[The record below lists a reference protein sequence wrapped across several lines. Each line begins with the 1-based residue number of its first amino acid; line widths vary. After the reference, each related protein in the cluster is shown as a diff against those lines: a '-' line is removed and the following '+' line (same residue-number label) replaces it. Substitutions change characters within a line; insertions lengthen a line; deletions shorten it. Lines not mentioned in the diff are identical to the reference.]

1 MAVHAAGL
9 VGRAHAG
16 TGVDEQFV
24 FETGAQF
31 FQTVTDGGLADA
43 QRLRDIR
50 DAALL
55 IHGDKHHE
63 VLHVELSKQVTVQ
76 HPFRLAVLL
85 ALNPRK
91 RVRTI
96 VAERWCQEKPL

>member
-1 MAVHAAGL
+1 MAVHGAGL
-9 VGRAHAG
+9 VGGAHARA
-16 TGVDEQFV
+16 GVDEQLV

-31 FQTVTDGGLADA
+31 FQAVADSGLADT

-91 RVRTI
+91 RVRMI
-96 VAERWCQEKPL
+96 VTERWCQDKAL